1 MRQQPVTPGMQG
13 SYEIISA
20 TFADSRIPEMK
31 KRTDKPYVNFGAQND
46 YPEYILNLYRKSAKH
61 QAIINGKVTYIT
73 GNGLTSENDTPQA
86 AIFLAKANEK
96 QSWNELIKIICL
108 DVENNGGFYL
118 QCIPKLGGVGY
129 NYYHIPFKRIRI
141 DESESC
147 FFYKKDWKNWND
159 QSMEYPKFKPGIQE
173 ASIFYF
179 KEYNPDGDVY
189 PLPSWVASCNWI
201 ESDIEVSKHT
211 LTNALTGFS
220 ASKFINFYNGEPDE
234 RKKKSIQARFENAAT
249 GSEGKK
255 ILIGFNNDPSKKPT
269 IDDLGTSDLTKEDFT
284 QIDNLI
290 TNNIFSGAGV
300 THPLLFGIVQEG
312 KLGSATELKTAYE
325 IFKNTYIT
333 AKQRQLES
341 AVNYFARIE
350 GVADEITI
358 NDVEAI
364 GLQITDMI
372 VSEALSKSEKRQIL
386 GYDEEKELP
395 GNQAI
400 VNAINSLSPLVANKV
415 LEAMSPNE
423 VRSLAGLTPVVA
435 GQNILNPTGQT
446 APPIEG
452 MATNSILTNLSGRQ
466 MQGIARIVRQYTQS
480 KITKE
485 QASFMLKKGFQFTDE
500 DVDAYLGIDSDPA
513 TDDAKFESQ
522 YNEVDVAEM
531 FSHIGN
537 SRDEYTIIKSK
548 SYSEDDD
555 EFSFAFKT
563 ATELD
568 LEKKVSELI
577 NSNNTITAL
586 AISEILKISI
596 ETVQTLIKKME
607 TDGVLSGVSGGARRL
622 LKPPVKISNTELLV
636 RYSYEK
642 RPEATGPSIL
652 KTTRPFCAKL
662 VAQDRLYSRQDIQT
676 LSLRL
681 GYSVF
686 KRSGGFWN
694 HNGIIDS
701 QCRHEW
707 RSQLVI
713 KNK

>member
-1 MRQQPVTPGMQG
+1 MKVMRQQPLTKDMVG

-31 KRTDKPYVNFGAQND
+31 KRMDKPYVNFGAQND
-46 YPEYILNLYRKSAKH
+46 YPDYILNLYRKSAKH

-73 GNGLTSENDTPQA
+73 GNGLTAENDTPQA
-86 AIFLAKANEK
+86 EIFLSKANEK
-96 QSWNELIKIICL
+96 QSWNDLLKITCL
-108 DVENNGGFYL
+108 DIENNGGFYL
-118 QCIPKLGGVGY
+118 QCIPKMGGVGY
-129 NYYHIPFKRIRI
+129 NYYHVPFKRIRI

-147 FFYKKDWKNWND
+147 FFYKKDWKNWNE
-159 QSMEYPKFKPGIQE
+159 QSMEYPKFKPGIAE
-173 ASIFYF
+173 AAIFYF

-290 TNNIFSGAGV
+290 TNNIFAGAGV
-300 THPLLFGIVQEG
+300 THPLLFGIQQEG
-312 KLGSATELKTAYE
+312 KLGGATELKTAYD

-341 AVNYFARIE
+341 VINYFARIE
-350 GVADEITI
+350 GVADEICI
-358 NDVEAI
+358 VDVEAI
-364 GLQITDMI
+364 GDTLNLVDFKDILPKEWIFEKLGIDAAQYGIAPTLPATDQ
-372 VSEALSKSEKRQIL
+372 VQSAS
-386 GYDEEKELP
+386 
-395 GNQAI
+395 
-400 VNAINSLSPLVANKV
+400 
-415 LEAMSPNE
+415 
-423 VRSLAGLTPVVA
+423 
-435 GQNILNPTGQT
+435 
-446 APPIEG
+446 
-452 MATNSILTNLSGRQ
+452 TNSILTNLSGRQ
-466 MQGIARIVRQYTQS
+466 MQGIARIVKQYGQN
-480 KITKE
+480 KVTKQ
-485 QASFMLKKGFQFTDE
+485 QASLMLKNGFGFSDD
-500 DVDAYLGIDSDPA
+500 DVNAYLGIDSDPT

-522 YNEVDVAEM
+522 YNEIDVAEM
-531 FSHIGN
+531 FSTIGH
-537 SRDEYTIIKSK
+537 SKEGFTVVKSK

-555 EFSFAFKT
+555 EFSFGFKT

-577 NSNNTITAL
+577 NTNNTISAI
-586 AISEILKISI
+586 AISEILKISV
-596 ETVQTLIKKME
+596 ETVQELIKKME
-607 TDGVLSGVSGGARRL
+607 ADGVLSGVSGGVRKL
-622 LKPPVKISNTELLV
+622 LKPPVSTVAPELLV

-642 RPEATGPSIL
+642 RPEASGPSIL
-652 KTTRPFCAKL
+652 PTTRPFCAKL

-694 HNGIIDS
+694 NNGKIEK

>member
-1 MRQQPVTPGMQG
+1 MKVMRQQPVTKDMAG

-31 KRTDKPYVNFGAQND
+31 KRTDKPYVNFGSQND
-46 YPEYILNLYRKSAKH
+46 YPDYILTLYRKSAKH

-73 GNGLTSENDTPQA
+73 GNGLSAENDTPQA
-86 AIFLAKANEK
+86 EIFLSKANEK
-96 QSWNELIKIICL
+96 QSWNDLLKITCL

-118 QCIPKLGGVGY
+118 QCIPKMGGVGY
-129 NYYHIPFKRIRI
+129 NYYHVPFKRMRI

-147 FFYKKDWKNWND
+147 FFYKKDWKNWNE

-284 QIDNLI
+284 AIDNLI
-290 TNNIFSGAGV
+290 TNNIFAGAGV
-300 THPLLFGIVQEG
+300 THPLLFGIQQES
-312 KLGSATELKTAYE
+312 KLGSASELKTAYE

-341 AVNYFARIE
+341 VVNYFARIE
-350 GVADEITI
+350 GIADEITI
-358 NDVEAI
+358 VDVQAI
-364 GLQITDMI
+364 GDTINLVDFKDILPKEWI
-372 VSEALSKSEKRQIL
+372 FEKL
-386 GYDEEKELP
+386 GIDATQY
-395 GNQAI
+395 GIA
-400 VNAINSLSPLVANKV
+400 
-415 LEAMSPNE
+415 
-423 VRSLAGLTPVVA
+423 
-435 GQNILNPTGQT
+435 PTMPT
-446 APPIEG
+446 AEQVQS
-452 MATNSILTNLSGRQ
+452 ASTNSILTNLSGRQ
-466 MQGIARIVRQYTQS
+466 MQGIARIVKQYGQN
-480 KITKE
+480 KVTKQ
-485 QASFMLKKGFQFTDE
+485 QASLMLKNGFGFSDE
-500 DVDAYLGIDSDPA
+500 DVNAYLGIDSDPT

-537 SRDEYTIIKSK
+537 NRDEFTIIKSK

-555 EFSFAFKT
+555 EFSFAFRT
-563 ATELD
+563 ATELKD
-568 LEKKVSELI
+568 LEVRVSEII
-577 NSNNTITAL
+577 NINNSITAL
-586 AISEILKISI
+586 AISEMLKISV
-596 ETVQTLIKKME
+596 ETVQELIRKME
-607 TDGVLSGVSGGARRL
+607 ADGVLSGISGGVRKL
-622 LKPPVKISNTELLV
+622 LKPPTKSVAPELLV

-652 KTTRPFCAKL
+652 PTTRPFCAKL

-676 LSLRL
+676 LSMRL

-694 HNGIIDS
+694 HNGITDS